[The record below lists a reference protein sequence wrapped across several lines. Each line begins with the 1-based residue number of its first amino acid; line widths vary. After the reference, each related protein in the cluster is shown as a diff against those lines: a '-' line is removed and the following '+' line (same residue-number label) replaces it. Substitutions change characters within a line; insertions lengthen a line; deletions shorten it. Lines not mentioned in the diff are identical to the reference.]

1 MGDHR
6 MSLVQRAG
14 TALNI
19 WRDYRD
25 GNLENAD
32 STLVFHRKLTELIR
46 THVSPDP
53 TNINILEIGCGQRA
67 SQTILF
73 AAAGARAIGIDREF
87 PTYHLSL
94 RRFCRIINVS
104 GLERALKSLFR
115 HVLFDRQFFKHL
127 SRQAGKN
134 LPPDRVN
141 VGLMD
146 AAHLAFPDD
155 AFDFIFSSL
164 VFEHIADVPGAVAE
178 VNRVLKPEG
187 AAWINIHLF
196 PSLSGGHHKDWTD
209 PRKWPSPR
217 VPPWDHLRENR
228 YPADPSLNKLR
239 LEDYRR
245 IFGECLEVRE
255 ETPVVEGEHI
265 LTPELA
271 IELTRKGYSQDDLRI
286 REVAFRCRKRRTRA

>member
-1 MGDHR
+1 M
-6 MSLVQRAG
+6 VQRIRS
-14 TALNI
+14 ALDI
-19 WRDYRD
+19 WREYRD
-25 GNLENAD
+25 SNQENAD
-32 STLVFHRKLTELIR
+32 STLVFHQKLTELIR
-46 THVSPDP
+46 TYVNQDP
-53 TNINILEIGCGQRA
+53 AKIKILEIGCGQRA

-73 AAAGARAIGIDREF
+73 AAEGAQVFGLDREL

-94 RRFCRIINVS
+94 RRFCRIIKVN
-104 GLERALKSLFR
+104 GLERALKSWLR
-115 HVLFDRQFFKHL
+115 HFLFDHQFFKQL

-134 LPPDRVN
+134 LPPDRIN

-164 VFEHIADVPGAVAE
+164 VFEHIADVPAAVAE
-178 VNRVLKPEG
+178 VNRVLQPG
-187 AAWINIHLF
+187 GTAWINIHLF
-196 PSLSGGHHKDWTD
+196 PSLSGGHHKDWTN
-209 PRKWPSPR
+209 PRKWPSPK

-245 IFGECLEVRE
+245 IFAESLEVLE
-255 ETPVVEGEHI
+255 ETPLIEGEHI

-271 IELTRKGYSQDDLRI
+271 TELTQKGYSREDLLV
-286 REVAFRCRKRRTRA
+286 REVAFRCRQRRPRA